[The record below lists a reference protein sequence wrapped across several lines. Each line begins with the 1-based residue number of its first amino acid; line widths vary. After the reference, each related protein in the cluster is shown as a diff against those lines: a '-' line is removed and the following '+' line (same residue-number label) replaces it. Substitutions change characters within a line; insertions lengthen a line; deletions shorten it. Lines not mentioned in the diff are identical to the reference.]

1 MVSADN
7 SHADKPGTNNSGAD
21 KSDYDVDLTVTLTEA
36 PGAESRVFHLRS
48 AAGILSP
55 DPDSLD
61 SNLPDAT
68 AALAAVEQFGE
79 EVFFPE
85 PRPDRICTQQYG
97 GPQVAVV
104 KGWFRGR
111 EVHSQFSRTD
121 GCEIA
126 RWKAL
131 ASLLGNT
138 GGSTGAV

>member
-1 MVSADN
+1 MVSEEN
-7 SHADKPGTNNSGAD
+7 SHTGNSDTA
-21 KSDYDVDLTVTLTEA
+21 KSEYDIDLTVTLTEA
-36 PGAESRVFHLRS
+36 PDAEPREFRLRS
-48 AAGILSP
+48 MNGVLSANA
-55 DPDSLD
+55 DSVD

-79 EVFFPE
+79 EIFFPE

-104 KGWFRGR
+104 TGWFRGR
-111 EVHSQFSRTD
+111 KVHSQFSRTD

-126 RWKAL
+126 RWKTM

-138 GGSTGAV
+138 FGSTGAS

>member
-1 MVSADN
+1 M
-7 SHADKPGTNNSGAD
+7 
-21 KSDYDVDLTVTLTEA
+21 TVTLTEA

>member
-1 MVSADN
+1 MVSADK
-7 SHADKPGTNNSGAD
+7 SDTD
-21 KSDYDVDLTVTLTEA
+21 KSEYDVDLTVTLTEE

-55 DPDSLD
+55 DPDTVD
-61 SNLPDAT
+61 SNLPDAS

-79 EVFFPE
+79 EIFFPE

-111 EVHSQFSRTD
+111 KVHSRFSRTD

-126 RWKAL
+126 RWKAM

-138 GGSTGAV
+138 GGSSGAV

>member
-1 MVSADN
+1 MVSPQENDAN
-7 SHADKPGTNNSGAD
+7 Y
-21 KSDYDVDLTVTLTEA
+21 SDTSTSEYDVDLTVTLTEA
-36 PGAESRVFHLRS
+36 PGAESREFHLRS

-55 DPDSLD
+55 DPESIH
-61 SNLPDAT
+61 SNLPDAP

-79 EVFFPE
+79 EIFFPE

-111 EVHSQFSRTD
+111 KVLSHFSRTD

-126 RWKAL
+126 RWKTL
-131 ASLLGNT
+131 AALLGNT

>member
-1 MVSADN
+1 MVSANN
-7 SHADKPGTNNSGAD
+7 SHPGKNE
-21 KSDYDVDLTVTLTEA
+21 YDVDLTVTLTEA
-36 PGAESRVFHLRS
+36 PGAESREFHLRS

-55 DPDSLD
+55 DPESLH
-61 SNLPDAT
+61 SNLPDAP

-79 EVFFPE
+79 EIFFPE

-111 EVHSQFSRTD
+111 KVLSQFSRTD

-126 RWKAL
+126 RWKTL
-131 ASLLGNT
+131 APLFGGT
-138 GGSTGAV
+138 EGSTGAV

>member
-7 SHADKPGTNNSGAD
+7 SHADKSGTDRNGTD
-21 KSDYDVDLTVTLTEA
+21 KSGYDVDLTVTLTEA
-36 PGAESRVFHLRS
+36 PGAESRLFHLRS

-55 DPDSLD
+55 DPDTLE
-61 SNLPDAT
+61 SNLPDAA

-104 KGWFRGR
+104 TGWFRGR

-126 RWKAL
+126 RWKTL
-131 ASLLGNT
+131 AALLGNT

>member
-1 MVSADN
+1 MVSDN
-7 SHADKPGTNNSGAD
+7 TVDTATSE
-21 KSDYDVDLTVTLTEA
+21 YDVELTVTLTEA
-36 PGAESRVFHLRS
+36 PGAEERTFHLRS
-48 AAGILSP
+48 AGGVLSP
-55 DPDSLD
+55 DPTSMD
-61 SNLPDAT
+61 SNLPDAP

-79 EVFFPE
+79 EIFFPE

-111 EVHSQFSRTD
+111 KVHSHFSRTD

-131 ASLLGNT
+131 AALLGNT
-138 GGSTGAV
+138 GGSSGAV